1 MALLMSSQLGGATLD
16 FNRDESSITESTR
29 FFRNTRRR
37 ILQRIQNNFKKN
49 GVSFEYKC
57 NEVSFIEQ
65 GYTFSIVHTSEF
77 HSDIPKQLNLPLSI

>member
-1 MALLMSSQLGGATLD
+1 MSSQLGGGDLG

>member
-1 MALLMSSQLGGATLD
+1 MALTLD
-16 FNRDESSITESTR
+16 PDCDESFTTESTC
-29 FFRNTRRR
+29 FFGTPDVAF
-37 ILQRIQNNFKKN
+37 LQRIQNNFKKN
-49 GVSFEYKC
+49 SVLFECKR

>member
-1 MALLMSSQLGGATLD
+1 MSSQLGGATLD
-16 FNRDESSITESTR
+16 SNRDESSITESTR

>member
-1 MALLMSSQLGGATLD
+1 MSSQLGGGDLG

-29 FFRNTRRR
+29 FFRTPDVAF
-37 ILQRIQNNFKKN
+37 LQRIQNNFKKN